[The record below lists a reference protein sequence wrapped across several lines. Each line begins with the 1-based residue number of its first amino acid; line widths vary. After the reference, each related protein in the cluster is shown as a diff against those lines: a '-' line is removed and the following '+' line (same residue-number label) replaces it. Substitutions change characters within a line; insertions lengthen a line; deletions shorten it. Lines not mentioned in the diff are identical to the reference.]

1 MNRIGTLAL
10 AVAQKL
16 GVVKIYQN
24 PSLLLL
30 EYKEP
35 PIYWDEKVCRG
46 ANGIPANSLVTGGS
60 KLVIAGE
67 PCGELH

>member
-30 EYKEP
+30 EYKDP
-35 PIYWDEKVCRG
+35 PIYWIHK
-46 ANGIPANSLVTGGS
+46 VTGMRRF
-60 KLVIAGE
+60 AGVLTGFLQI
-67 PCGELH
+67 P